1 MKKPYLKKGG
11 KVAGFTIW
19 IVDGKYIR
27 GNIDKEFTNFG
38 QHFRFRFIPE
48 NEFWIDKEHG
58 DSNEEKYFIDH
69 MLAEN
74 KFMSA
79 GMTWRKANAKADMIE
94 KRERNKSEA
103 LKTVDKK
110 NCLEKIHKKLLK
122 KYSNGIK
129 VWIVNGMLVRD
140 LYFTDFTE
148 GGHDRV
154 YSFVPEKEVWL
165 DDDLSLNEMK
175 FILLHELHERS
186 LMCRGWKYNKAHKD
200 SSEIEY
206 YCRHHPKELDKKLEI
221 EIKRNK

>member
-1 MKKPYLKKGG
+1 MKKPYLKKRR

-19 IVDGKYIR
+19 IVDGRYVR
-27 GNIDKEFTNFG
+27 GSIDEEFTNFG

-58 DSNEEKYFIDH
+58 DGDEERYFIEH

-74 KFMSA
+74 RFMAA
-79 GMTWRKANAKADMIE
+79 GMTWKKANEKADMIE

-103 LKTVDKK
+103 LKTVNKK
-110 NCLEKIHKKLLK
+110 NVLEKIHKKLLK
-122 KYSNGIK
+122 KYSKRIK
-129 VWIVNGMLVRD
+129 VWVVNGMLVRD

-148 GGHDRV
+148 GGHDKV

-165 DDDLSLNEMK
+165 DDDLSLREMK
-175 FILLHELHERS
+175 FVLLHELHERY
-186 LMCRGWKYNKAHKD
+186 LMCKGWKYNKAHKD

-206 YCRHHPKELDKKLEI
+206 YCRHHPKELDKKLKI
-221 EIKRNK
+221 EVKRNK